1 MNVYVNLR
9 DELIVLET
17 EKIAYVKANSN
28 YSEVFFIKGGK
39 RTLTMTLSKIEMLIR
54 TLCTDTES
62 VFFVR
67 IGKSL
72 LINQRYMVHIDVLK
86 QQLLLDDY
94 DGHSHLLSVSK
105 PLLKRYKRDFLQR
118 LDLDERQ

>member
-54 TLCTDTES
+54 TSCTDTES

-72 LINQRYMVHIDVLK
+72 LINQRYLVHIDVLK

-94 DGHSHLLSVSK
+94 DGHAHLLSVSK
-105 PLLKRYKRDFLQR
+105 SLLKQYKRGFLQK
-118 LDLDERQ
+118 LDLGERK